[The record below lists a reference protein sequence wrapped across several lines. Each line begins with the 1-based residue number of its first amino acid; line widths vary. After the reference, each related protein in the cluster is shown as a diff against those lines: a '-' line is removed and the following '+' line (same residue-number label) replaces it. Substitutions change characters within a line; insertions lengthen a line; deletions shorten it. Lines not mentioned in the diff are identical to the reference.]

1 MEIIAIANQK
11 GGVGKT
17 TTALNIADALRHSG
31 YTVLFIDVDPQA
43 NSTSSYK
50 AVIENTYTAQDLFEK
65 KCSADE
71 AIQHTEFGDIIAGD
85 PGLSTIEMDVQK
97 KMGGFHLLKK
107 ALGKM
112 KASYDYVIVD
122 TPPNLG
128 IYMLNALIAA
138 NKVIVPIKA
147 EKYAID
153 GLQRLIET
161 ISDVKEEENPDLEI
175 AGILLTTYDKRNEL
189 DRKLWD
195 TLPEVGE
202 AIGMPVFETPI
213 RISQDVKKAQDQI
226 QSLFDSYPNSNAA
239 YDYARVTKELIE
251 GDK

>member
-1 MEIIAIANQK
+1 MQIFTIANQK

-31 YTVLFIDVDPQA
+31 YKTLFIDVDPQT

-50 AVIENTYTAQDLFEK
+50 AVIDDTYTVYDLFK
-65 KCSADE
+65 KECTADE
-71 AIQHTEFGDIIAGD
+71 AIQETEFGDIIAGD
-85 PGLSTIEMDVQK
+85 PNLSTIEMELQSQV
-97 KMGGFHLLKK
+97 GGYKVLKK
-107 ALGKM
+107 ALKKM
-112 KASYDYVIVD
+112 KKAYDYVIVD

-138 NKVIVPIKA
+138 DKVIVPIRA
-147 EKYAID
+147 EKYAVD

-161 ISDVKEEENPDLEI
+161 IGDVQEEENPDLKV
-175 AGILLTTYDKRNEL
+175 AGILLTTYDRRNEL

-202 AIGMPVFETPI
+202 AIGMPVFKNPI
-213 RISQDVKKAQDQI
+213 RISQDVKKAQDQV
-226 QSLFDSYPNSNAA
+226 QSLFDAYPNSNAA
-239 YDYARVTKELIE
+239 FDYARVTKEILE
-251 GDK
+251 EE

>member
-1 MEIIAIANQK
+1 MEIITIANQK

-31 YTVLFIDVDPQA
+31 YATLFIDVDPQT

-50 AVIENTYTAQDLFEK
+50 AAIEDTYTMYDLFK
-65 KCSADE
+65 KECTADE

-85 PGLSTIEMDVQK
+85 PNLSSIEYELQTSV
-97 KMGGFHLLKK
+97 GGFRILKK
-107 ALGKM
+107 ALKKM
-112 KASYDYVIVD
+112 KAAYDYVVVD

-128 IYMLNALIAA
+128 IYMLNALTAA
-138 NKVIVPIKA
+138 DKVIVPIKA

-161 ISDVKEEENPDLEI
+161 IGVVKEEENPDLTI
-175 AGILLTTYDKRNEL
+175 AGILLTTYDRRNEL
-189 DRKLWD
+189 DRKLWE

-202 AIGMPVFETPI
+202 AIGMPVFKSPI
-213 RISQDVKKAQDQI
+213 RISQDVKKAQDQV
-226 QSLFDSYPNSNAA
+226 QSLFDTYPNSNAA
-239 YDYARVTKELIE
+239 YDYAMITKELIE